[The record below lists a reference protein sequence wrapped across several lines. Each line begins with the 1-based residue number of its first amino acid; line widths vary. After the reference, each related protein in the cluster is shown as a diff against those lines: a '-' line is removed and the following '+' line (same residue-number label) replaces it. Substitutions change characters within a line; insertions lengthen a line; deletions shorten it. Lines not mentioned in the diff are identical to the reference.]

1 MARLATQPLR
11 PGRAAPNGTDSS
23 NGAGPNGA
31 EPGKPR
37 TAPGRKTT
45 KRNLPLVALGV
56 LLVVG
61 SAIGFSSAWLRASG
75 HQQVL
80 VVTGNLPAGHVLTST
95 DLKAVRIS
103 TGNGI
108 AVVPAS
114 ETSHLVGHPVA
125 LPLTS
130 GALLTEADLG
140 PSAGPPS
147 GQSVVGLALK
157 PGQYPPEIASGDQ
170 VLVVIS
176 GGSASS
182 ASSSSSSSSTDA
194 PLDATVV
201 GVEAAPVNSSDPVVV
216 SLQLA
221 EGSGPAVAAAGS
233 AGNVTLAIVSPGG
246 GS

>member
-1 MARLATQPLR
+1 V
-11 PGRAAPNGTDSS
+11 S
-23 NGAGPNGA
+23 NGA
-31 EPGKPR
+31 EPAKPR

-45 KRNLPLVALGV
+45 NRNLPLVALGV

-61 SAIGFSSAWLRASG
+61 CAIGFSSAWLRAGG

-80 VVTGNLPAGHVLTST
+80 VVTGNLSAGHILTSS

-103 TGNGI
+103 TGNGLSI
-108 AVVPAS
+108 VPAS
-114 ETSHLVGHPVA
+114 EASHLVGHPVA

-130 GALLTEADLG
+130 GTLLTKADLG
-140 PSAGPPS
+140 PSAGPPN

-157 PGQYPPEIASGDQ
+157 PGQYPPGITSGSQ

-182 ASSSSSSSSTDA
+182 ASSSSGSSSTDV
-194 PLDATVV
+194 PLNATVI
-201 GVEAAPVNSSDPVVV
+201 GVEEAPVNSSDSVVV

-221 EGSGPAVAAAGS
+221 EGGGPAVATAGS
-233 AGNVTLAIVSPGG
+233 AGNVALAIVSAGA